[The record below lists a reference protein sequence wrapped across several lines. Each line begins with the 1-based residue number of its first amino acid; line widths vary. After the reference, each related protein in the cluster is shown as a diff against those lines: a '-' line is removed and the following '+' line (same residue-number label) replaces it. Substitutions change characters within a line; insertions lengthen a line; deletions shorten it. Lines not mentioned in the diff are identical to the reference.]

1 MYDDTDFL
9 NMNAATEIV
18 GHDVNAMLFIDT
30 MVGRALNERRIEKMV
45 DREIMMA
52 YHRDRI
58 EDEIIRDA
66 LSWD

>member
-1 MYDDTDFL
+1 MFDDTDFL
-9 NMNAATEIV
+9 NMNAATEMV

-30 MVGRALNERRIEKMV
+30 VVGRALNERRIEKMV

>member
-9 NMNAATEIV
+9 NMNAATEMV

-30 MVGRALNERRIEKMV
+30 VVGRALNERRIEKMV

>member
-1 MYDDTDFL
+1 MFDDTDFL
-9 NMNAATEIV
+9 NMNAATEMV
-18 GHDVNAMLFIDT
+18 GHDVNAMLFIDI
-30 MVGRALNERRIEKMV
+30 MMGRAENERRIEKMV

>member
-9 NMNAATEIV
+9 NMNAATEMV